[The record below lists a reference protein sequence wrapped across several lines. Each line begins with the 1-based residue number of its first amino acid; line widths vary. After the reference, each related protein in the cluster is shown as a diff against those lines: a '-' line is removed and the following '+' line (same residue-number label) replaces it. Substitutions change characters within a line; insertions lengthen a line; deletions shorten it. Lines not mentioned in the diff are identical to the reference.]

1 MSIEV
6 RVNVRPT
13 SKQMR
18 AAILRGV
25 ATAIIEETKRA
36 YIARA
41 NGVEYEAVD
50 PWPAISDQWKARKLS
65 EGRSQLI
72 GIYTTELIDEVMAL
86 NYESTSNQITIKL
99 NTEWADYFDNNRPVL
114 YVPSTD
120 VINEY
125 VAASIQE
132 AISGN

>member
-41 NGVEYEAVD
+41 NGVEYEAAD

-72 GIYTTELIDEVMAL
+72 GIYTTELIDEVMTLAHDP
-86 NYESTSNQITIKL
+86 SSNQITIKL
-99 NTEWADYFDNNRPVL
+99 NTEWAGYFDNNRPVL

-125 VAASIQE
+125 VAASVQE